1 MPQRAIAALLWVA
14 AFCFATGVFLAST
27 QLLRDVPPTAHV
39 AVGRVTIE
47 NASKLRDYL
56 TAGLFFLIVPALTI
70 ALQRAGRRADESLR
84 REVPDEGTK
93 NLVSLL
99 FVVPF
104 LFAPF
109 FYLTTFKWG
118 WPLLIPLLLSQLLPR
133 AVIMSR
139 TRGWARRLRIA
150 DLGPVHAL
158 VVSEA
163 FAWLLFRYIATGRR
177 IGHIPTLF
185 LEVVFVFLFV
195 LIFWVA
201 IVLISRVASF
211 AFGAPFDHLF
221 QRVALTMM
229 PLVALPLLAIMYVP
243 GHLAIIAALLTV
255 LAGLGAALQTDR
267 VERPET
273 IRRVVAYAII
283 PFLLYCASYASLASL
298 TQWLD
303 LFHRGESLGP
313 ASDYLRGK
321 VPYRDVFVLH
331 GLLHDGQLDAWLM
344 EIFGR
349 DLSVSTTRYAIL
361 GSFASPA
368 LWYLGMA
375 IFNSMPLAAAVM
387 FLGVL
392 TTIDNER
399 IFFEITALA
408 LLVAGARGRS
418 ALLVALSGLVS
429 GVALFY
435 SFDIGLYCI
444 AGAALF
450 FLCGGQAPRLS
461 FVVGVALGAAPFI
474 IYLAA
479 RGALAAFFETSFVVV
494 PRIIDAV
501 WSLPF
506 PDLSTTFRNNL
517 SLRTITDFLL
527 AEHFRYVL
535 NPLVIA
541 ISVLVLLQRR
551 LQKKYDWLD
560 TALLALTAF
569 AIPTQRSALGRAD
582 FPHQYFSAFLIGPM
596 VLILI
601 VMLMRQAG
609 ATWATRD
616 RSAQAF
622 LLAVGVAMFPLFF
635 TALWI
640 PDILNLRLND
650 LIGYVPRTKRIVQ
663 DPLAREVEGR
673 VGSVSFHVDE
683 ISPRG
688 APIFDFSNQPAFYF
702 FLDRPNPTRFYQ
714 VPIMSPPDL
723 QREAIM
729 ALERAKPP
737 VVIRRSPQE
746 FDVFDGIDN
755 VIRAQGVARY
765 IDDHYNYYRT
775 LMGVELWRRKPLT
788 QRIEPDRYVRN
799 LRVPTAK
806 ELGTAGTRSTLVFPA
821 VGSVPGANESFWRSD
836 LTLFNPLEQPM
847 RLTLRYVAAETRIDR
862 TVVLPPRGNARWP
875 DVVKSL
881 FGAPD
886 SRGVLWIEYRA
897 ARPPVARVRT
907 YDSARQ
913 GSGTV
918 ERPLSSS
925 DSATAHSD
933 IDDLII
939 VGVPGGGETVRRIN
953 IGIVNVGPIPATFR
967 LVIRDRRGRDI
978 ATTDDIGIPEADSLF
993 MDNIER
999 ELHATVEESSTI
1011 HVRMVA
1017 GTCVAYASV
1026 VDTDG
1031 DAHFFA
1037 AIPTP

>member
-1 MPQRAIAALLWVA
+1 MLPQRAIAALLWVA
-14 AFCFATGVFLAST
+14 AFCFATGIFLAST
-27 QLLRDVPPTAHV
+27 QLLRDVAPTEHV
-39 AVGRVTIE
+39 AVGRVTVE

-56 TAGLFFLIVPALTI
+56 TAGLFFLIVPPLTI
-70 ALQRAGRRADESLR
+70 AIQRAGRRVNESLR
-84 REVPDEGTK
+84 REVAGDGMK

-99 FVVPF
+99 FVSPF
-104 LFAPF
+104 FLAPF

-133 AVIMSR
+133 AVIVSQ
-139 TRGWARRLRIA
+139 TTGWVRRLSGLSA
-150 DLGPVHAL
+150 FHAL

-177 IGHIPTLF
+177 IAHIPTLF

-195 LIFWVA
+195 LLIWGAFVLVA
-201 IVLISRVASF
+201 RLASF
-211 AFGAPFDHLF
+211 ATGITFETAF
-221 QRVALTMM
+221 RSVAIAGL
-229 PLVALPLLAIMYVP
+229 PLVALPILAVIYVP
-243 GHLAIIAALLTV
+243 GELAIIGGMLAVLIAIAVALRSE
-255 LAGLGAALQTDR
+255 R
-267 VERPET
+267 VESPET
-273 IRRVVAYAII
+273 IRRIVAYVVV
-283 PFLLYCASYASLASL
+283 PLLLYCASYASLASL

-344 EIFGR
+344 QLFGR
-349 DLSVSTTRYAIL
+349 ELSVSTARFAIL

-399 IFFEITALA
+399 IFFEIAALA
-408 LLVAGARGRS
+408 LLIAGARRQR

-429 GVALFY
+429 GIALFY

-444 AGAALF
+444 AGTALF

-461 FVVGVALGAAPFI
+461 YLLGLAAGTTPFL
-474 IYLAA
+474 IYLAV
-479 RGALAAFFETSFVVV
+479 RGAIGAFFETSFIVV

-506 PDLSTTFRNNL
+506 PDLSTTFRQNL
-517 SLRTITDFLL
+517 SLRTISDFLL

-541 ISVLVLLQRR
+541 ISIVVLIQRR
-551 LQKKYDWLD
+551 IQKRREWLD

-601 VMLMRQAG
+601 VMLVRQA
-609 ATWATRD
+609 AETWRTGERA
-616 RSAQAF
+616 AQAF
-622 LLAVGVAMFPLFF
+622 LLAAAAAMLPLFF

-650 LIGYVPRTKRIVQ
+650 LIAYVPRTKRIVQ
-663 DPLAREVEGR
+663 DALAREVEGR

-683 ISPRG
+683 IAPRG
-688 APIFDFSNQPAFYF
+688 APVFDFSNQPAFYF

-723 QREAIM
+723 QREAIV
-729 ALERAKPP
+729 ALERARPP
-737 VVIRRSPQE
+737 VVIRRSPQD
-746 FDVFDGIDN
+746 FDIFDGIDN
-755 VIRAQGVARY
+755 VVRAQGVARY
-765 IDDHYNYYRT
+765 IDDHYSYYRT
-775 LMGVELWRRKPLT
+775 LMGVELWRRKPGARRLT
-788 QRIEPDRYVRN
+788 ADEYLRHV
-799 LRVPTAK
+799 RVPSEK
-806 ELGTAGTRSTLVFPA
+806 ELGTAGSRSRLVFPA

-836 LTLFNPLEQPM
+836 LTVLNPIEQPM
-847 RLTLRYVAAETRIDR
+847 RLTLRYVAGEIRVDR
-862 TVVLPPRGNARWP
+862 SVTLAARGRVRWT

-897 ARPPVARVRT
+897 ARAPVVRVRT
-907 YDSARQ
+907 YDAARQ
-913 GSGTV
+913 GSGSV
-918 ERPLSSS
+918 ERPLSIS
-925 DSATAHSD
+925 DSATAHTEV
-933 IDDLII
+933 DDLVV
-939 VGVPGGGETVRRIN
+939 VGVPGGGEAARRVN
-953 IGIVNVGPIPATFR
+953 IGVVNVGPIPATFR
-967 LVIRDRRGRDI
+967 VVVRDGRGRDI
-978 ATTDDIGIPEADSLF
+978 ATTDDIGIPEAESFF

-999 ELHATVEESSTI
+999 ELGATVDESSTI

-1037 AIPTP
+1037 AVPTP